1 MRVANSATIVSG
13 AERDTLRTELNAFHL
28 AELVTSLLSFN
39 AMESKATLDI
49 IQETE
54 VLVGALNGDNVHEAS
69 GEGGISAHLS
79 VNSNNTLMEDQGNLT
94 TSESVFETIA
104 E

>member
-1 MRVANSATIVSG
+1 MRVANGATIVSG
-13 AERDTLRTELNAFHL
+13 AEWHALRTELNAFHL
-28 AELVTSLLSFN
+28 AELVTSLLGFN
-39 AMESKATLDI
+39 AMKSKAALDI
-49 IQETE
+49 VQETE
-54 VLVGALNGDNVHEAS
+54 VLVCALNGDNVHEAS

-79 VNSNNTLMEDQGNLT
+79 VNTNNTLMEDQSNLT